1 MKKVIAVL
9 LVLILCISL
18 CACGQTQSASA
29 TVTLSDGTTKTVT
42 AEDVRSN
49 SFKYEE
55 AEITITGK
63 VEKIAQDAFGWTY
76 VIIEGGWK
84 VVVEEEA
91 ILDNDVEVGSVIR
104 IEGNIYEADKD
115 PVVIKYTISEDRHDP
130 VGIIT
135 KLS

>member
-1 MKKVIAVL
+1 MKKAIAVL
-9 LVLILCISL
+9 LAVILCLSL
-18 CACGQTQSASA
+18 CACGQTQGTTA
-29 TVTLSDGTTKTVT
+29 TVTLSDGTAKTVT

-55 AEITITGK
+55 APITITGK

-76 VIIEGGWK
+76 VIIEGDWK
-84 VVVEEEA
+84 VIVEEDA
-91 ILDNDVEVGSVIR
+91 LVDSGAEVGSVIR
-104 IEGNIYEADKD
+104 IEGNVYEADKN

-135 KLS
+135 KIS